1 VSLVLVLVTVAVFGW
16 TCRNEFVNYDDGP
29 YVVDNPHVQTGLT
42 AENAR
47 WAFQSVGY
55 AATYQPLTWLSFQL
69 DAQIY
74 GMAAWGFHLTNG
86 LLHAANV
93 VLLFW
98 ALRTLTGNVW
108 RSGVVA
114 SLFAVHP
121 LHVESVAWVA
131 ERKDVLSSLFWM
143 MALWAYAWYA
153 HRPHWTRYLVV
164 VGALVMGLLAKPML
178 VTLPFVFLL
187 LDYWPLG
194 RFTANQQTHSR
205 VRRWGFLLAEKAPLL
220 VVAFGFSIVTYVA
233 QSSEAVRSLEEY
245 PLAVRLTNGLLAYCL
260 YLGQTV
266 WPVNLGNYYPH
277 PAGEIHT
284 LADIAIPLWQPIAA
298 LAFLVAV
305 SVITVAKVRSLPYLF
320 VGWFWY
326 VGTLIPVSGLVQ
338 FGSQARADRFTYIP
352 LIGIFLAVVWGMS
365 DVAVRWRCQ
374 KVAAGITAIV
384 LVLLMMYSFNQ
395 VSYWHDSI
403 TLWEHA
409 LDACGESTLAHT
421 NAATALRE
429 KAEALRQQGAVQAAA
444 PLVREA
450 VRHNRAALRIDPEN
464 FAAKNQLAIDLF
476 MLGDEQEAF
485 TLWRETIR
493 KWPKFDQPRYNMA
506 LALSRQGKT
515 ADAIKEYEGLLE
527 VRPDFNAGH
536 YNLALLLLERGRIE
550 EALAHFREALALS
563 FTSPLVYYGLGS
575 ALAAA
580 GHPSEALEP
589 LRRAAEGVP
598 DFWPARALFGYVLHE
613 TGQTEAAR
621 REYERASRLEP
632 RWMEIQNQDAWLK
645 ATSSDEAKRNGAVAL
660 VLAHE
665 VCQASDAGDARYL
678 DTLAAALAETANF
691 KEAATT
697 ARRAAAVADHNQK
710 RDLADAIRK
719 RVILYEHSQPY
730 RSES

>member
-1 VSLVLVLVTVAVFGW
+1 MTVAVFGW
-16 TCRNEFVNYDDGP
+16 TCRNEFVNYDDGV
-29 YVVDNPHVQTGLT
+29 YVVDNPHVQSGLT
-42 AENAR
+42 TDNIR

-74 GMAAWGFHLTNG
+74 GMAAWGFHLTNV
-86 LLHAANV
+86 LLHAANT

-98 ALRTLTGNVW
+98 ALRTLTGNGW
-108 RSGVVA
+108 RSGIVA
-114 SLFAVHP
+114 ALFAVHP

-153 HRPHWTRYLVV
+153 HRPHWIRYLVV
-164 VGALVMGLLAKPML
+164 VGALILGLLAKPML

-194 RFTANQQTHSR
+194 RFTESQQTFSR
-205 VRRWGFLLAEKAPLL
+205 ARRWGFLLAEKAPLL
-220 VVAFGFSIVTYVA
+220 VVAFGFSIVTYIA
-233 QSSEAVRSLEEY
+233 QYHEAVRSLEEY

-260 YLGQTV
+260 YLCQTF

-298 LAFLVAV
+298 LVFLVAV
-305 SVITVAKVRSLPYLF
+305 SILAIAKMRSLPYFF

-326 VGTLIPVSGLVQ
+326 IGTLIPVSGLVQ

-352 LIGIFLAVVWGMS
+352 LIGIFLAAVWGLS
-365 DVAVRWRCQ
+365 DVAVRCRCQ
-374 KVAAGITAIV
+374 KAAAGITAIV

-409 LDACGESTLAHT
+409 LEACGESTLAHT

-429 KAEALRQQGAVQAAA
+429 KAEALRQNGAVQAAM
-444 PLVREA
+444 PLLREA
-450 VRHNRAALRIDPEN
+450 VRHNRAALHIDPEN

-476 MLGDEQEAF
+476 MFGEEQEAF
-485 TLWRETIR
+485 TLWQETIH

-515 ADAIKEYEGLLE
+515 DDAIKEYEGLLE

-536 YNLALLLLERGRIE
+536 YNLGLLLLERGRIQE
-550 EALAHFREALALS
+550 SLAHFREALALG
-563 FTSPLVYYGLGS
+563 FTSPLLYYGLGS
-575 ALAAA
+575 ALTAA
-580 GHPSEALEP
+580 GRPSEALAP
-589 LRRAAEGVP
+589 LQRAVEGVP
-598 DFWPARALFGYVLHE
+598 DFWPARSLSGYVLHE
-613 TGQTEAAR
+613 TGQPEAAR
-621 REYERASRLEP
+621 REYEAASRLEP

-645 ATSSDEAKRNGAVAL
+645 ATSADDAKRNGAVAL
-660 VLAHE
+660 VLARE
-665 VCQASDAGDARYL
+665 VCQASDGGEPRYL
-678 DTLAAALAETANF
+678 DTLAAALAEAGNF
-691 KEAATT
+691 KEAITT
-697 ARRAAAVADHNQK
+697 ARRAVEAAEQNQK
-710 RDLADAIRK
+710 KDLADAIRK
-719 RVILYEHSQPY
+719 RLIPYEHRKPY
-730 RSES
+730 RS